1 MSKKLR
7 FRTPFNSQHAKRS
20 QTLLKSVWQHFYHFS
35 QRYEENRDD
44 HKHSLCNSEN
54 LQQSIEMQLSKKP
67 KKCSHFFTPFLKSTS
82 NFQHFEKKMT
92 GISYVFPELPT
103 AKNAATK
110 KTEKHRFK
118 ILLES

>member
-67 KKCSHFFTPFLKSTS
+67 KKC
-82 NFQHFEKKMT
+82 
-92 GISYVFPELPT
+92 
-103 AKNAATK
+103 
-110 KTEKHRFK
+110 
-118 ILLES
+118 